1 MTPTDLRKQY
11 NMSQREFA
19 AYFGIPRR
27 TVENWDS
34 GTNQTRRGGQ
44 SAQKGNTTMKII
56 KIWRI
61 HFPYAGVTFYAF
73 SQNRA
78 DSTCDLFVK
87 NYGDPVV
94 DVVLV
99 PVDPYVPVDASLDP
113 SGLVE
118 RHDGVVFPY
127 IDSDGVISDP
137 HGYITIWKSRGWNG
151 VVEEVIP

>member
-1 MTPTDLRKQY
+1 MIRRY
-11 NMSQREFA
+11 NSIKKRERPVNERITTTKKPGA
-19 AYFGIPRR
+19 AV
-27 TVENWDS
+27 T
-34 GTNQTRRGGQ
+34 

-118 RHDGVVFPY
+118 RQDGVVFPY

-151 VVEEVIP
+151 VAEEVIP